1 MSKIRIYEL
10 AKEVKIS
17 SKALLDI
24 VHNLGIDAANHMA
37 GLDSSDV
44 EQIKYAVKKMKAKQ
58 KTADDKKESKTEQSS
73 KAESTEQASQ
83 ADAAEALI
91 EAPKPAAEKSAKK
104 KAKPKI
110 IVKKHISDDLVL
122 VEINGETKLMRRKK
136 KGKPKTAVQKAK
148 EPKKAITAEDEKE
161 QLNKPAAPAKP
172 EHPVEPTKPVEPDK
186 PTEKASEKQVKP
198 EKVVK
203 PKEKTAKTE
212 QLKTDKKADGD
223 KAAKHDKKP
232 VKKNTAK
239 PVKEDKKTDATDN
252 KKRSSKKKKGK
263 AAEEIEQERDS
274 KSKLS
279 RKKKDKRQKH
289 KNRLTEEP
297 SNVTKT
303 LSMQKKTRKKRAK
316 KKKEKPEEPMIETV
330 QENTAIQL
338 PNRITVGEFA
348 TIIDKP
354 ANEIIL
360 KLMNL
365 GVMAAINQYIDYET
379 MELIADDFEIEVEP
393 QVEEV
398 DTAII
403 DYDFEDDEK
412 DLQPRAPVV
421 TVMGHV
427 DHGKT
432 SLLDAIRS
440 TDVTAGEAGGITQHI
455 GASEVVI
462 NDQKIV
468 FLDTPGHEAFTSLR
482 ARGAQV
488 TDIAI
493 LVVAAD
499 DGVMP
504 QTVEAIDHAR
514 AADVP
519 IIVAVNKIDKPNAN
533 PDRVMQELSEHG
545 VIVEQWGGDTVCV
558 LVSAKQNQNIDQ
570 LLEMILLVAELR
582 DLKANPNRNAVG
594 IVIEANLDKGKG
606 AVATVLVQ
614 NGKLAVGDPFVC
626 GTTYGRVRAM
636 YNSKGKRIKKVGPST
651 AVEIIG
657 INDVPVAGD
666 KFFAIDSD
674 KEAKQIAE
682 NRALEIKRE
691 EMERAGGQVTLEDI
705 FSQIQAGKMKELNLI
720 IKADAHGSLEALKG
734 SLLKLNNDNDEV
746 KIKIQHANI
755 GAITESDILLATASN
770 TIVLGFNVR
779 PSSSVIAIAKK
790 ENVEIKTYRIIYE
803 LLNDVESAIKG
814 MLDPEFEEV
823 QLGEIEVRAIFKVP
837 NVGTIAGGYV
847 LSGKVLRN
855 SKIRL
860 LRAGVIVHEGELSS
874 LKRFKDDVKEV
885 ASGYECGLGI
895 AGFNDLKEGDVI
907 EAYQIIEK
915 VRK

>member
-24 VHNLGIDAANHMA
+24 VHDLGIDATNHMA

-44 EQIKYAVKKMKAKQ
+44 EQIKYAVKKKKSKQKLTEQTTSTAHQAENVKQTAKSPKDDTPKSVDIKEDKKVSKAK
-58 KTADDKKESKTEQSS
+58 T
-73 KAESTEQASQ
+73 
-83 ADAAEALI
+83 
-91 EAPKPAAEKSAKK
+91 
-104 KAKPKI
+104 KPKI
-110 IVKKHISDDLVL
+110 IVKKQISDDLVL
-122 VEINGETKLMRRKK
+122 VEIDGQTKLMRRKK
-136 KGKPKTAVQKAK
+136 RDQSKSTKAVQQNADSDKQAAAKPKTGETPEQVKKVEDKEKAVQQ
-148 EPKKAITAEDEKE
+148 KE
-161 QLNKPAAPAKP
+161 QLA
-172 EHPVEPTKPVEPDK
+172 TK
-186 PTEKASEKQVKP
+186 
-198 EKVVK
+198 
-203 PKEKTAKTE
+203 KTAKDDRGKSQPKLATE
-212 QLKTDKKADGD
+212 APQ
-223 KAAKHDKKP
+223 
-232 VKKNTAK
+232 
-239 PVKEDKKTDATDN
+239 DN
-252 KKRSSKKKKGK
+252 KKRSHKKKKNKSNEMTETQADKK
-263 AAEEIEQERDS
+263 AKNA
-274 KSKLS
+274 
-279 RKKKDKRQKH
+279 RKMKDQRNKH
-289 KNRLTEEP
+289 KNKLIEE
-297 SNVTKT
+297 SANVNKS
-303 LSMQKKTRKKRAK
+303 LSMQKKTRKKRVK
-316 KKKEKPEEPMIETV
+316 KKKEKVEEPMIETTP
-330 QENTAIQL
+330 ETTAIQL
-338 PNRITVGEFA
+338 PNRITVGDFA
-348 TIIDKP
+348 NLIAKP

-379 MELIADDFEIEVEP
+379 MELIADDFGIEVE
-393 QVEEV
+393 QKEEEV
-398 DTAII
+398 DTAVI

-412 DLQPRAPVV
+412 DLQHRAPVV

-468 FLDTPGHEAFTSLR
+468 FLDTPGHEAFTTLR

-504 QTVEAIDHAR
+504 QTVEAIDHAK

-533 PDRVMQELSEHG
+533 PDRVMKELAEHG
-545 VIVEQWGGDTVCV
+545 VMVEQWGGDTVCV
-558 LVSAKQNQNIDQ
+558 LVSAKQNQHIDQ
-570 LLEMILLVAELR
+570 LLEMILLIAEMR

-606 AVATVLVQ
+606 AIATVLVQ
-614 NGKLAVGDPFVC
+614 NGQLAVGDPFVC

-682 NRALEIKRE
+682 NRSVEIKRE
-691 EMERAGGQVTLEDI
+691 EMERAGGHVTLEDI
-705 FSQIQAGKMKELNLI
+705 FSQIQAGKMKELSLI

-803 LLNDVESAIKG
+803 LLNDVEAAIKG

-823 QLGEIEVRAIFKVP
+823 QLGEIEVRATFKVP
-837 NVGTIAGGYV
+837 NVGVIAGGYV
-847 LSGKVLRN
+847 LSGKVMRN

-874 LKRFKDDVKEV
+874 LKRFKDDAKEV

-895 AGFNDLKEGDVI
+895 AGFNDLKEGDII

-915 VRK
+915 VRN

>member
-17 SKALLDI
+17 SKQLLEVI
-24 VHNLGIDAANHMA
+24 HSLGIEAANHMA
-37 GLDSSDV
+37 GVDSSDV
-44 EQIKYAVKKMKAKQ
+44 EQIKYAVTKLKAKRGLTDSAAADEKEKPKRSKKTVQAPADEAATEVDSSAQPAPQ
-58 KTADDKKESKTEQSS
+58 KTAK
-73 KAESTEQASQ
+73 
-83 ADAAEALI
+83 
-91 EAPKPAAEKSAKK
+91 
-104 KAKPKI
+104 KPKI
-110 IVKKHISDDLVL
+110 IIKKQISDDLVL
-122 VEINGETKLMRRKK
+122 VEIDGETKLMRRKK
-136 KGKPKTAVQKAK
+136 KAGQAARKAADK
-148 EPKKAITAEDEKE
+148 PKKAGKAADEPK
-161 QLNKPAAPAKP
+161 APAKAADKAKSP
-172 EHPVEPTKPVEPDK
+172 SKPATKDDVAPVTKAEVAIQAAEPAKKAAAKAPSATPQKAVTKAKKASPDK
-186 PTEKASEKQVKP
+186 AEKATPTTEKAASKAPKKAKQKTFIKEDAKRDKGSSESRSERRK
-198 EKVVK
+198 K
-203 PKEKTAKTE
+203 PK
-212 QLKTDKKADGD
+212 
-223 KAAKHDKKP
+223 
-232 VKKNTAK
+232 
-239 PVKEDKKTDATDN
+239 N
-252 KKRSSKKKKGK
+252 KK
-263 AAEEIEQERDS
+263 QRD
-274 KSKLS
+274 
-279 RKKKDKRQKH
+279 KDKRHEDGGDVK
-289 KNRLTEEP
+289 KKLT
-297 SNVTKT
+297 
-303 LSMQKKTRKKRAK
+303 MQKKTRKKRVK
-316 KKKEKPEEPMIETV
+316 KKKEQLPEEAMIEIIEQT
-330 QENTAIQL
+330 ETIQL
-338 PNRITVGEFA
+338 PARVTVADFA
-348 TIIDKP
+348 ALIDKS

-365 GVMAAINQYIDYET
+365 GVMATINQYIDYDT
-379 MELIADDFEIEVEP
+379 MELIAEEFELKVEREVEK
-393 QVEEV
+393 V
-398 DTAII
+398 DQAVV
-403 DYDFEDDEK
+403 DYDFEDDEE
-412 DLQPRAPVV
+412 DLQHRAPVV

-440 TDVTAGEAGGITQHI
+440 TSVTAGEAGGITQHI

-462 NDQKIV
+462 NNQKIV

-504 QTVEAIDHAR
+504 QTIEAIDHAR

-519 IIVAVNKIDKPNAN
+519 IIVAVNKIDKPGAN
-533 PDRVMQELSEHG
+533 PDRVKQELSEQG
-545 VIVEQWGGDTVCV
+545 VIVEDWGGDTVCV
-558 LVSAKQNQNIDQ
+558 HVSALKNENIDH
-570 LLEMILLVAELR
+570 LLEMILLVAEMR
-582 DLKANPNRNAVG
+582 DLKANPDRNAVG

-614 NGKLAVGDPFVC
+614 NGRLAVGDPFVC

-636 YNSKGKRIKKVGPST
+636 YNSKGKRVKKVGPST
-651 AVEIIG
+651 AVEVIG
-657 INDVPVAGD
+657 INDVPQAGD

-691 EMERAGGQVTLEDI
+691 EMERAGGHVTLEDI
-705 FSQIQAGKMKELNLI
+705 FNQIQAGKMKELNLI

-779 PSSSVIAIAKK
+779 PSSSVIAVAKK

-803 LLNDVESAIKG
+803 LLNDIEAAIKG

-823 QLGEIEVRAIFKVP
+823 QLGEVEVRATFKVP
-837 NVGTIAGGYV
+837 NIGTIAGGYV

-885 ASGYECGLGI
+885 AAGYECGLGI

>member
-10 AKEVKIS
+10 AKEIKVS
-17 SKALLDI
+17 SKQLLDI
-24 VHNLGIDAANHMA
+24 VHELGIEAANHMA
-37 GLDSSDV
+37 GVDSSDV
-44 EQIKYAVKKMKAKQ
+44 EQIKYAVAKLKKKQ
-58 KTADDKKESKTEQSS
+58 PQ
-73 KAESTEQASQ
+73 STEQADDDT
-83 ADAAEALI
+83 AT
-91 EAPKPAAEKSAKK
+91 KPAKKTTKQKAKSTENAEKMAAVEVADKAETKDAKK
-104 KAKPKI
+104 PATGKPKI
-110 IVKKHISDDLVL
+110 IVKKYISDDLVL
-122 VEINGETKLMRRKK
+122 VEIDGETKLMRRKK
-136 KGKPKTAVQKAK
+136 KQKPTDSAAEITSKKQSKGDKTVEETTENKAIIPPKVDQTKVEQTAEKAPDVQAEKSADQQKA
-148 EPKKAITAEDEKE
+148 EPKAKKSKKQKST
-161 QLNKPAAPAKP
+161 KPAPDEQKEA
-172 EHPVEPTKPVEPDK
+172 TK
-186 PTEKASEKQVKP
+186 TASEKS
-198 EKVVK
+198 
-203 PKEKTAKTE
+203 AK
-212 QLKTDKKADGD
+212 K
-223 KAAKHDKKP
+223 
-232 VKKNTAK
+232 
-239 PVKEDKKTDATDN
+239 
-252 KKRSSKKKKGK
+252 SKKKKFSK
-263 AAEEIEQERDS
+263 DEEQRDFS
-274 KSKLS
+274 NRSN
-279 RKKKDKRQKH
+279 RKKKDKRQRDKQDDDGVV
-289 KNRLTEEP
+289 KKKLT
-297 SNVTKT
+297 
-303 LSMQKKTRKKRAK
+303 MQKKTRKKRVK
-316 KKKEKPEEPMIETV
+316 KKKEQLPEEPMIEISEQV
-330 QENTAIQL
+330 VAIQL
-338 PNRITVGEFA
+338 PARTTVAEFA
-348 TIIDKP
+348 ELIDKSV
-354 ANEIIL
+354 NEIIL

-365 GVMAAINQYIDYET
+365 GVMASINQYIDYET
-379 MELIADDFEIEVEP
+379 MELIAEEFEITVEQ
-393 QVEEV
+393 QVEQI
-398 DTAII
+398 DHTIS
-403 DYDFEDDEK
+403 DYDFEDEEK
-412 DLQPRAPVV
+412 DLQHRAPVV

-440 TDVTAGEAGGITQHI
+440 TSVTAGEAGGITQHI

-462 NDQKIV
+462 NGQKIV

-504 QTVEAIDHAR
+504 QTIEAIDHAR

-519 IIVAVNKIDKPNAN
+519 IIVAVNKIDKPGAN
-533 PDRVMQELSEHG
+533 PDRVKQELSEQG
-545 VIVEQWGGDTVCV
+545 VIVEDWGGDTVCV
-558 LVSAKQNQNIDQ
+558 HVSALKNENIDQ

-614 NGKLAVGDPFVC
+614 NGQLAVGDPFVC

-636 YNSKGKRIKKVGPST
+636 YNSKGKRLKKVGPST
-651 AVEIIG
+651 AVEVIG

-682 NRALEIKRE
+682 DRALEIKRE
-691 EMERAGGQVTLEDI
+691 ELERAGGHVTLEDI
-705 FSQIQAGKMKELNLI
+705 FNQIQAGKMKELNLI

-803 LLNDVESAIKG
+803 LLNDIEAAIKG

-823 QLGEIEVRAIFKVP
+823 QLGEVEVRATFKVP
-837 NVGTIAGGYV
+837 NIGTIAGGYV

-855 SKIRL
+855 SKVRL
-860 LRAGVIVHEGELSS
+860 LRAGIIVHEGELSS

-915 VRK
+915 TRN

>member
-17 SKALLDI
+17 SKKLLEI
-24 VHNLGIDAANHMA
+24 VRDLGIEAANHMA

-44 EQIKYAVKKMKAKQ
+44 EQIKYKVAKIKSRQPQKAVESTDESTSKKKPPTAKKSKAADEAAESADSKAP
-58 KTADDKKESKTEQSS
+58 KTAKK
-73 KAESTEQASQ
+73 
-83 ADAAEALI
+83 
-91 EAPKPAAEKSAKK
+91 
-104 KAKPKI
+104 KPKI
-110 IVKKHISDDLVL
+110 IIKKQISDDLVL
-122 VEINGETKLMRRKK
+122 VEIDGETKLMRRKK
-136 KGKPKTAVQKAK
+136 KTSKAAAPVDKEAPVEAPVDEAGTAAQAQRSTEQVQGDEAPPTQQVVAQKDVKETKPKSADAAAQKPKTTEVSERPEQKAT
-148 EPKKAITAEDEKE
+148 E
-161 QLNKPAAPAKP
+161 KPAA
-172 EHPVEPTKPVEPDK
+172 DSG
-186 PTEKASEKQVKP
+186 SE
-198 EKVVK
+198 
-203 PKEKTAKTE
+203 TAK
-212 QLKTDKKADGD
+212 KM
-223 KAAKHDKKP
+223 
-232 VKKNTAK
+232 
-239 PVKEDKKTDATDN
+239 
-252 KKRSSKKKKGK
+252 R
-263 AAEEIEQERDS
+263 
-274 KSKLS
+274 
-279 RKKKDKRQKH
+279 KKDKKKQTKKTSESTDDDEKRGNRKKSKKA
-289 KNRLTEEP
+289 KNKRNQPDDATEGKKKLT
-297 SNVTKT
+297 
-303 LSMQKKTRKKRAK
+303 MQKKTRKKRVK
-316 KKKEKPEEPMIETV
+316 KKKEQIEEPMIETTPEV
-330 QENTAIQL
+330 SAIVL
-338 PNRITVGEFA
+338 PDRTTVGDYA
-348 TIIDKP
+348 ALIDKP

-365 GVMAAINQYIDYET
+365 GIMSSINQYIDYDT
-379 MELIADDFEIEVEP
+379 MELIAEEYELAVE
-393 QVEEV
+393 QKVEEV
-398 DTAII
+398 DQAVS
-403 DYDFEDDEK
+403 DYDFEDDVA
-412 DLQPRAPVV
+412 DLRHRAPVV

-440 TDVTAGEAGGITQHI
+440 TSVTEGEAGGITQHI

-462 NDQKIV
+462 NGQKIV

-488 TDIAI
+488 TDIAV

-504 QTVEAIDHAR
+504 QTIEAIDHAR

-519 IIVAVNKIDKPNAN
+519 IIVAVNKIDKAGAN
-533 PDRVMQELSEHG
+533 PDRVKQELSEQG
-545 VIVEQWGGDTVCV
+545 VIVEDWGGDTVCV
-558 LVSAKQNQNIDQ
+558 HVSALKNENIDH
-570 LLEMILLVAELR
+570 LLEMILLVAEMR
-582 DLKANPNRNAVG
+582 DLKANPDRNAVG

-614 NGKLAVGDPFVC
+614 NGQLAVGDPFVC

-636 YNSKGKRIKKVGPST
+636 YNSKGKKVKKVGPST
-651 AVEIIG
+651 AVEVIG

-691 EMERAGGQVTLEDI
+691 AMERAGGHVTLEDI
-705 FSQIQAGKMKELNLI
+705 FNQIQAGKMKELNLI

-734 SLLKLNNDNDEV
+734 SLMKLNNDNDEV

-779 PSSSVIAIAKK
+779 PSSSVIAVAKQ

-803 LLNDVESAIKG
+803 LLNDIEAAIKG

-823 QLGEIEVRAIFKVP
+823 QLGEIEVRATFKVP
-837 NVGTIAGGYV
+837 NIGTIAGGYV
-847 LSGKVLRN
+847 LSGKVMRN

-885 ASGYECGLGI
+885 AAGYECGLGI

-907 EAYQIIEK
+907 EAYQMIEK